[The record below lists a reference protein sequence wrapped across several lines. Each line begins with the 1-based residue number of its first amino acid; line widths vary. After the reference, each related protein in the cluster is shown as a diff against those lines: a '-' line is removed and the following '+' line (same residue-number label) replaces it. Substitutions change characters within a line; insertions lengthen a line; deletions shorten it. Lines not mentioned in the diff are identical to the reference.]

1 MVSNQVR
8 NQTTLNPKIRQR
20 KHSDGPKVRKL
31 LGMAKGLEN
40 GMKGPLC

>member
-20 KHSDGPKVRKL
+20 KHSGDPTVRKL
-31 LGMAKGLEN
+31 LGMARGLDN
-40 GMKGPLC
+40 VVKGPLC

>member
-31 LGMAKGLEN
+31 LVMAKGLEN
-40 GMKGPLC
+40 VMKGPLC